1 MTKSTVKPALK
12 RIEEKLDTVLN
23 PEGVD
28 QKSKIMTTSEEN
40 SNWDCK
46 CNVDPKEN
54 NGAPQHGTKRDD

>member
-12 RIEEKLDTVLN
+12 RIEEKLDTLLN

-46 CNVDPKEN
+46 CNVDPNEN
-54 NGAPQHGTKRDD
+54 DGARKPGIKSDE